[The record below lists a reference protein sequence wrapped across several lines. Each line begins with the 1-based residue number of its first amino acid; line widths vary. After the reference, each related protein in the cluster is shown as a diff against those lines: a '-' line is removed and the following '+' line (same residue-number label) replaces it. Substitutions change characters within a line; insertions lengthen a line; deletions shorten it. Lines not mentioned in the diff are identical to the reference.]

1 MTVRLLDAKGRLVR
15 ADGNHALRF
24 TLSGGG
30 AIAGVDNGDPTNH
43 EPFKGP
49 TADKAGHKAFHGL
62 ALLIVRAD
70 RGPGGTIR
78 IKAVSEGLEPADSV
92 VTATPPP

>member
-24 TLSGGG
+24 SLSGGG
-30 AIAGVDNGDPTNH
+30 TIVGVDNGDPTNH

-62 ALLIVRAD
+62 ALVIIKGGRTAGTVTLTASAD
-70 RGPGGTIR
+70 
-78 IKAVSEGLEPADSV
+78 GLA
-92 VTATPPP
+92 TATTQVRVR